1 MIISKTPFRIP
12 LAGGGTDI
20 DFYYK
25 KKPGLF
31 LTCAF
36 NQGIYVS
43 VSKRPL
49 DKKILIQTTDT
60 QFCYSVNQIKHEI
73 IREVLRYFNVKN
85 QIQINC
91 FSTLPTQSGLG
102 SSSSL
107 IVGLITAITKLLNL
121 KITKKKIVE
130 IAFYIER
137 KKLGLKG
144 GWQDQI
150 ASTFG
155 GIIKVGINRKGVFKV
170 QKINIKKKVIQKLN
184 SHMILVFTNET
195 RDSSKIIKSQNKKIN
210 IDYYDK
216 IKSFVPSMKAALTK
230 GDYVKIG
237 KIFHKHWNIKKKLS
251 KNITN
256 SSIDKIYFN
265 LLKDKNI
272 IGGKIIGAGGGGFF
286 LLVTKNLKKTILK
299 FKRQKLNF
307 SRLEIGK
314 VGSQI
319 IST

>member
-25 KKPGLF
+25 KKTGLF

-43 VSKRPL
+43 VSRRPL

-60 QFCYSVNQIKHEI
+60 QFCYSVKKIKHEI
-73 IREVLRYFNVKN
+73 IREVFKYFKIKN
-85 QIQINC
+85 QIQVNC

-107 IVGLITAITKLLNL
+107 IVGLITAINKLLKL
-121 KITKKKIVE
+121 KLSQKRIVDV
-130 IAFYIER
+130 AYNIER
-137 KKLGLKG
+137 KRLGLKG

-155 GIIKVGINRKGVFKV
+155 GIIKVRINKKGKFSVKRL
-170 QKINIKKKVIQKLN
+170 NIKKKILNKLN
-184 SHMILVFTNET
+184 SHMLLVFTNET
-195 RDSSKIIKSQNKKIN
+195 RNSSKIINSQNKKIN
-210 IDYYDK
+210 IEYYDK
-216 IKSFVPSMKAALTK
+216 IKNFVPDMNKAILK
-230 GDYVKIG
+230 GDYIKIG
-237 KIFHKHWNIKKKLS
+237 KIFHSHWNIKKKLS

-256 SSIDKIYFN
+256 SLIDKLYLN

-272 IGGKIIGAGGGGFF
+272 LGGKIIGAGGGGFF
-286 LLVTKNLKKTILK
+286 LVVTRNLNKSILNLKKKNLSYTK
-299 FKRQKLNF
+299 
-307 SRLEIGK
+307 LEIGQ

-319 IST
+319 ISS

>member
-25 KKPGLF
+25 RKTGLF

-49 DKKILIQTTDT
+49 DKKILIQTTST
-60 QFCYSVNQIKHEI
+60 QFCYSVDNIKHEI
-73 IREVLRYFNVKN
+73 IREVLKHFNIKN

-91 FSTLPTQSGLG
+91 FSTLPTASGLG
-102 SSSSL
+102 TSSSL
-107 IVGLITAITKLLNL
+107 IVGLITAIKKLLKL
-121 KITKKKIVE
+121 KLTRKKIVE
-130 IAFYIER
+130 TAFNIER
-137 KKLGLKG
+137 RKLGLRG

-155 GIIKVGINRKGVFKV
+155 GIIKVKIDKKGKFNVH
-170 QKINIKKKVIQKLN
+170 KIRVKKKIIDKLN
-184 SHMILVFTNET
+184 SHMVLVFTNET
-195 RDSSKIIKSQNKKIN
+195 RDSSKIIKSQDKKIN
-210 IDYYDK
+210 IEYYDK
-216 IKSFVPSMKAALTK
+216 IKKLVPSMNSAILK
-230 GDYVKIG
+230 GDYEKIG
-237 KIFHKHWNIKKKLS
+237 QLFHTHWNIKKKLS

-256 SSIDKIYFN
+256 SSIDKVYKN

-286 LLVTKNLKKTILK
+286 LMVTRNLKKTILK
-299 FKRQKLNF
+299 FQKQKLNF
-307 SRLEIGK
+307 TKLEIGK
-314 VGSQI
+314 AGSSL
-319 IST
+319 ISD